1 MRPNEVAGSPVVPKM
16 KSRRASTVVPLS
28 SPVLIHRRVA
38 PTVASTTGDLESTAS
53 ASLGRGMLGAG
64 GAFGVLGSGGLTATA
79 SAGDEVSEVGAGAEA
94 ATAAGFGVRGFGEAG
109 AAMGITALVFGNAG
123 GTNGTGTGAVVLRA
137 RGNSCLARSTRT
149 GSTARGSNLRGRG
162 ASKLAV

>member
-1 MRPNEVAGSPVVPKM
+1 MRPNEAAGSPVVPKM
-16 KSRRASTVVPLS
+16 KSRRASAVVPFS
-28 SPVLIHRRVA
+28 SPVLIHSRVA

-64 GAFGVLGSGGLTATA
+64 GAFGVLGSEGLIATA
-79 SAGDEVSEVGAGAEA
+79 SVGDAVSEVGAGIEA
-94 ATAAGFGVRGFGEAG
+94 AKAAGFGVRGFGEAG
-109 AAMGITALVFGNAG
+109 AVMGMTALVFGTAG
-123 GTNGTGTGAVVLRA
+123 GTKGTGTGAVVLMA

-149 GSTARGSNLRGRG
+149 GSTARGSNLRGRC